1 VAKSKS
7 CVVLPFLIGLVASIV
22 LGWWGFPKIL
32 YSQKTQPIRFDHVVH
47 VQDVAMACE
56 DCHSYR
62 EDGSFAGYP
71 TNANCVGCHE
81 SVQGEDP
88 DEVKYVA
95 EYVEQEKEVKWLIYQ
110 KQPDN
115 VYFSHIAHKDF
126 DCTSCHPDVANMN
139 TPPVYYENRLSGYS
153 KDTMK
158 MWQCEECHAKSG
170 ASNACF
176 VCHK

>member
-1 VAKSKS
+1 
-7 CVVLPFLIGLVASIV
+7 
-22 LGWWGFPKIL
+22 
-32 YSQKTQPIRFDHVVH
+32 
-47 VQDVAMACE
+47 MACE
-56 DCHSYR
+56 DCHAFR
-62 EDGSFAGYP
+62 EDGSYAGMP

-81 SVQGEDP
+81 DVQGEDP
-88 DEVKYVA
+88 DEARYVT
-95 EYVEQEKEVKWLIYQ
+95 EYVQQEKEVEWLGYQ

-115 VYFSHIAHKDF
+115 VYFSHIAHKEL
-126 DCTSCHPDVANMN
+126 DCTTCHPDVANMS

>member
-1 VAKSKS
+1 MANSKS
-7 CVVLPFLIGLVASIV
+7 CVVLPFLVGLAASIV
-22 LGWWGFPKIL
+22 LGWWGFPKVL

-47 VQDVAMACE
+47 VEDQAMACE
-56 DCHSYR
+56 DCHAFR
-62 EDGSFAGYP
+62 EDGSFTGMP

-81 SVQGEDP
+81 DVQGEDP
-88 DEVKYVA
+88 EEERYVT
-95 EYVEQEKEVKWLIYQ
+95 EYVQQEKEVEWLAYQ
-110 KQPDN
+110 TQPDN
-115 VYFSHIAHKDF
+115 VYFSHIAHKDLE
-126 DCTSCHPDVANMN
+126 CTSCHPDVATMK

-158 MWQCEECHAKSG
+158 MWQCEECHAKTG